1 MRFLVATLL
10 AMSTL
15 SAGRGKQPFTGT
27 ITDDRCA
34 NDHSVMRMGPTDGE
48 CTKACIAEHGAVY
61 VLHDGKDVYAA
72 SVPQTPERLAA
83 QKVRVM
89 GALDSGAGTVRAES
103 ITDAKRAS
111 P

>member
-15 SAGRGKQPFTGT
+15 SGGQGKQPFTGT

-61 VLHDGKDVYAA
+61 VLHDGKDVYAL
-72 SVPQTPERLAA
+72 SDQQTPERFAA
-83 QKVRVM
+83 QKVRVI
-89 GALDSGAGTVRAES
+89 GTLDAGTRTIRVES
-103 ITDAKRAS
+103 ITAAK
-111 P
+111 